1 MINTTVT
8 IEKGCSIEQTGLTT
22 VVTVG
27 IINHI
32 KYGRHYLEM
41 TSRKL
46 LERIEAELVD
56 IYDTLESLL
65 GKIGNHLEGL
75 EELHEDLVDREAEDD
90 YILNFK
96 EEEDDEDT
104 LWREGN

>member
-1 MINTTVT
+1 MINTTAT
-8 IEKGCSIEQTGLTT
+8 IGKGCSIEQTGLIT

-46 LERIEAELVD
+46 LERIEKDLIGIYEEIDIILAKLAE
-56 IYDTLESLL
+56 
-65 GKIGNHLEGL
+65 HL
-75 EELHEDLVDREAEDD
+75 EELEELEEDLTDD
-90 YILNFK
+90 DFSLNF
-96 EEEDDEDT
+96 DDE
-104 LWREGN
+104 EY